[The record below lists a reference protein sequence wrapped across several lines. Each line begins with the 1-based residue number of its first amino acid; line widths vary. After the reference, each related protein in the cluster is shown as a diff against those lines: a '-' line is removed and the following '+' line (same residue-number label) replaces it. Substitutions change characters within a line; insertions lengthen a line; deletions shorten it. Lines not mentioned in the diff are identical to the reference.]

1 MLFSE
6 WKLSRHIFI
15 FVGLFMF
22 GIGIEL
28 AQHFSNRLLHSRIHG
43 NFDPEDVFFNFEG
56 QSLFS
61 LSFALQYFCK
71 RKQ

>member
-1 MLFSE
+1 
-6 WKLSRHIFI
+6 
-15 FVGLFMF
+15 MF